1 MADLLNR
8 YGFAKEAEAAY
19 KAFIA
24 RDPKQPERV
33 LALAQ
38 FLARQDRVAE
48 AMEILKKAW
57 STCRPEQVAAAA
69 LLALRR
75 PVGGRVQRRQV
86 EAWVAEAVR
95 KRPDAVLLASKLGVI
110 WIRQGR
116 FDEAEAIVSPA
127 PGRQSRQRRCAQ
139 QPGLAA
145 GPARRRAKH
154 KEALGSDR
162 SCDRSP
168 GANTLLSSTRGPW
181 CLIRAGRLDQALR
194 ELQDAKVDPRNP
206 SLALHLAW
214 AYQQKGGG
222 TDQARTALREAEAFG
237 WRPAS
242 SDPLE
247 RRFMDQL
254 RKDLSH
260 VSQPPGDRS

>member
-69 LLALRR
+69 L
-75 PVGGRVQRRQV
+75 PVFDAPSAGEAEKRQV

-95 KRPDAVLLASKLGVI
+95 KRPDAVLLASKLGAI

-116 FDEAEAIVSPA
+116 FDEAEELF
-127 PGRQSRQRRCAQ
+127 RRLLAGNPDNADALNNLAWLLALRDQGKAQ
-139 QPGLAA
+139 
-145 GPARRRAKH
+145 
-154 KEALGSDR
+154 EALELIDR
-162 SCDRSP
+162 AIDVA
-168 GANTLLSSTRGPW
+168 GAVPSLLDTRAVV
-181 CLIRAGRLDQALR
+181 LIRAGQLDQAVEDLSNAR
-194 ELQDAKVDPRNP
+194 ASNAPKP
-206 SLALHLAW
+206 SFALHLAW
-214 AYQQKGGG
+214 AYHAEGKTDEARKAFQQ
-222 TDQARTALREAEAFG
+222 AEILG
-237 WRPAS
+237 WKPEK

-247 RRFMDQL
+247 RSLMDKL
-254 RKDLSH
+254 RQDL
-260 VSQPPGDRS
+260 GLAGGNNRSSGK